1 MTILAFY
8 PVDNDLGWDRCP
20 SEILCLEQDMAFKK
34 MWEEREGLD
43 ARFYD
48 MSTRSYS
55 DRFGQ
60 LGFLNAA
67 DFETDCNDEVLD
79 ISGSWCWVFTLGEDW
94 VWEVVNYGR

>member
-1 MTILAFY
+1 MTIIVFY
-8 PVDNDLGWDRCP
+8 PVGNPLDLGRDGFP
-20 SEILCLEQDMAFKK
+20 YLDDDQAFEKFWK
-34 MWEEREGLD
+34 EREELG
-43 ARFYD
+43 AVFYN

-60 LGFLNAA
+60 FGFLNAA

-79 ISGSWCWVFTLGEDW
+79 ISGSWCRVFSFGEDW

>member
-1 MTILAFY
+1 MTIIVFY
-8 PVDNDLGWDRCP
+8 PVSNPFDWGRDEFPCFEDDL
-20 SEILCLEQDMAFKK
+20 AFKK
-34 MWEEREGLD
+34 FWEEREELG
-43 ARFYD
+43 AVFYN

-67 DFETDCNDEVLD
+67 DFETDYNDEILD
-79 ISGSWCWVFTLGEDW
+79 NGGKWCRVFTLGEDW